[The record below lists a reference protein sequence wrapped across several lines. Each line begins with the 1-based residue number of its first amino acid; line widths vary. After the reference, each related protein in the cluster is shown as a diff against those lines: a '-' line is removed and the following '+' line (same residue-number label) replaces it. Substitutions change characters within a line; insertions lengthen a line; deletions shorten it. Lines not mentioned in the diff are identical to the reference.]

1 MMDPPAGLAIWED
14 KVVEA
19 WAQAWGIP
27 RLEAYDSLASTNDRC
42 REMADRG
49 APAFTSVISREQTA
63 GRGRGGRTW
72 SSPAGL
78 GLWMSVLI
86 RPESQ
91 ESHGLLPILAGV
103 AVCRAIRMVRP
114 EAEPRLK
121 WPNDVQL
128 GGRKVCGIL
137 CEGVG
142 GGGVVVGI
150 GVNVR
155 QRPEDFPMALRD
167 HAISIELAL
176 HGEVS
181 LSVLAGRILGELRRL
196 AAPVPTLLEG
206 ALAEEVASLDALR
219 GTRVRDVSGAEGTA
233 LGVAPDGA
241 LIVGGEGVPERR
253 LVAGSVTI
261 VDRW

>member
-1 MMDPPAGLAIWED
+1 MMDARPGLSVWEQESLE
-14 KVVEA
+14 VWE
-19 WAQAWGIP
+19 QTWGIP
-27 RLEAYDSLASTNDRC
+27 ILEAYSRLASTNDRC
-42 REMADRG
+42 RELADHS
-49 APAFTSVISREQTA
+49 APAFTVVISKEQTS
-63 GRGRGGRTW
+63 GRGREGRPW

-86 RPESQ
+86 RPESL

-103 AVCRAIRMVRP
+103 AVCRAIRALRP
-114 EAEPRLK
+114 EAEPNLK
-121 WPNDVQL
+121 WPNDVLL

-155 QRPEDFPMALRD
+155 QRPADFPVDLRD
-167 HAISIELAL
+167 HAVSMELAL

-181 LSVLAGRILGELRRL
+181 FSGLVGAILMELRRL
-196 AAPVPTLLEG
+196 AAPIPTLLEG
-206 ALAEEVASLDALR
+206 ELAAEVTSLDALQ
-219 GTRVRDVSGAEGTA
+219 GKRVRDVSGAEGTA

-241 LIVGGEGVPERR
+241 LIIGGEGEQVRR
-253 LVAGSVTI
+253 IVGGGVTVVDGS
-261 VDRW
+261 

>member
-1 MMDPPAGLAIWED
+1 MDSRPGLAIWED
-14 KVVEA
+14 RVVEA
-19 WAQAWGIP
+19 WEQAWGIP

-42 REMADRG
+42 REMADLG
-49 APAFTSVISREQTA
+49 APAFTCVISREQTA
-63 GRGRGGRTW
+63 GRGRGGRSW

-78 GLWMSVLI
+78 GLWMSVLL
-86 RPESQ
+86 RPGSQ

-103 AVCRAIRMVRP
+103 AVCRAIRTVRP
-114 EAEPRLK
+114 EAEPGLK

-155 QRPEDFPMALRD
+155 QRPEDFPMELRD
-167 HAISIELAL
+167 HVISIELAL
-176 HGEVS
+176 HGDVS
-181 LSVLAGRILGELRRL
+181 LSVLAGRILGELRCL
-196 AAPVPTLLEG
+196 AAPVPVVLEG
-206 ALAEEVASLDALR
+206 DLAEEVTNLDALR
-219 GTRVRDVSGAEGTA
+219 GRRVRDVSGAEGTV

-241 LIVGGEGVPERR
+241 LLLGGEGGPERR

-261 VDRW
+261 VDGS

>member
-1 MMDPPAGLAIWED
+1 MTAPRPGLAIWED
-14 KVVEA
+14 KAVEE
-19 WAQAWGIP
+19 WERAWGIP
-27 RLEAYDSLASTNDRC
+27 RLEAYDSLGSTNDRC
-42 REMADRG
+42 RELADLG

-63 GRGRGGRTW
+63 GRGRGGRSW

-103 AVCRAIRMVRP
+103 AVSRAIRLVRP
-114 EAEPRLK
+114 EAEPSLK

-137 CEGVG
+137 CEGAG

-167 HAISIELAL
+167 DVISIELAL

-181 LSVLAGRILGELRRL
+181 LSVLAGKILGELRRL
-196 AAPVPTLLEG
+196 AAPVPMLLEG
-206 ALAEEVASLDALR
+206 DLAEEVASLDALR
-219 GTRVRDVSGAEGTA
+219 GARVRDVSGAEGTV

-261 VDRW
+261 VDRP